1 MNVAETELQT
11 SLFEFT
17 GNHLCLDFTNTV
29 DDRFSNPKELLNS
42 YNDLLVWSRGAQL
55 LTEDEASQLRE
66 KAEHHRKEA
75 EAVRQRA
82 INLREAL
89 YHIFLAVAQ
98 GSSPEKYDLSI
109 LNTEFSE
116 AMSQACIVSAKDSFT
131 LDWTG
136 KDKALDRMLWT
147 IARSAADL
155 LTSKG
160 LDDVRVCAAED
171 CNWLFLDTSK
181 NHSRRWCDMKSCGN
195 RAKVRKHYT
204 QKKHST
210 YV

>member
-1 MNVAETELQT
+1 MVETEIQAPNN
-11 SLFEFT
+11 FEFT

-29 DDRFSNPKELLNS
+29 QDRFTSPRELLNS
-42 YNDLLVWSRGAQL
+42 YSDLLLWSQGAQI
-55 LTEDEASQLRE
+55 LTEDEAERLRE
-66 KAEHHRKEA
+66 EASRHTREAKA
-75 EAVRQRA
+75 VLQRA
-82 INLREAL
+82 IDLREAL
-89 YHIFLAVAQ
+89 YRIFFVVAR
-98 GSSPEKYDLSI
+98 GSSLEKVDLST

-116 AMSQACIVSAKDSFT
+116 AMSQACIVPAKDSFA

-136 KDKALDRMLWT
+136 KEKALDHMLWT

-155 LTSKG
+155 LTSEG

-195 RAKVRKHYT
+195 RAKARKHYT
-204 QKKHST
+204 QKKQSA
-210 YV
+210 

>member
-1 MNVAETELQT
+1 MAETEIQT

-29 DDRFSNPKELLNS
+29 HNRFSDPRELLNS
-42 YNDLLVWSRGAQL
+42 YSDLLLWSQEAQL
-55 LTEDEASQLRE
+55 LTEDETLQLRE

-75 EAVRQRA
+75 EAVLQRA

-89 YHIFLAVAQ
+89 YRIFQVVAQ
-98 GSSPEKYDLSI
+98 GSSPEKSDLST

-116 AMSQACIVSAKDSFT
+116 AMSRACILPAKDSFT

-147 IARSAADL
+147 IARSAVDL
-155 LTSKG
+155 LTSEG
-160 LDDVRVCAAED
+160 LDDVRVCAADD

-195 RAKVRKHYT
+195 RAKVRKHYNS
-204 QKKHST
+204 KKIS
-210 YV
+210 VQA